1 MENRASQLK
10 SIFERLNVRIA
21 ELNQERRSEGMLG
34 ATGVEIRLLGQM
46 CPLADPR
53 ISAVLHLA
61 QTADVDAFLQ
71 MDSFVKEELK
81 KLLAE
86 AGLFFD
92 EDSTLVWIPEGAT
105 FEPLFSLPNLTVLA
119 LDPESALVSKAVKAP
134 EKNKVLI
141 REALAS
147 GQFAKL
153 ADRIL
158 KAGGKLER
166 FL

>member
-1 MENRASQLK
+1 MRDRAFQLK
-10 SIFERLNVRIA
+10 TIFERLDVRIA

-34 ATGVEIRLLGQM
+34 AVGVEIRLLGQM
-46 CPLADPR
+46 CLLANPR
-53 ISAVLHLA
+53 VSAILHLA

-71 MDSFVKEELK
+71 MDSFVKDEWK
-81 KLLAE
+81 KLLSE
-86 AGLFFD
+86 AGLVYD
-92 EDSTLVWIPEGAT
+92 EDSTLVWIPENAK
-105 FEPLFSLPNLTVLA
+105 FDPLFAMKNLTVLA

-134 EKNKVLI
+134 EKNKLLI

-147 GQFAKL
+147 GEFTGL

-158 KAGGKLER
+158 KAGGKLEN

>member
-1 MENRASQLK
+1 MKDRALQLK
-10 SIFERLNVRIA
+10 AIWESLDERID
-21 ELNQERRSEGMLG
+21 ELNRERRSEGMLG
-34 ATGVEIRLLGQM
+34 AVGVEVRLLGQM
-46 CPLADPR
+46 CLLTNPR
-53 ISAVLHLA
+53 VSAILHLA
-61 QTADVDAFLQ
+61 QTADVDPFLQ

-81 KLLAE
+81 RLLAE
-86 AGLFFD
+86 VGLAYD
-92 EDSTLVWIPEGAT
+92 EDSTLIWIPEGAK
-105 FEPLFSLPNLTVLA
+105 FEPLFNLTNLKVLA

-134 EKNKVLI
+134 EKNRVLI

-158 KAGGKLER
+158 KASGKLEN